1 MKCDSTFIFGPHLCK
16 PLLWWQA
23 KVKVV
28 TPTMKEDKNMFPK
41 LKLMLGKLETW

>member
-1 MKCDSTFIFGPHLCK
+1 VIQPSLLAHTFASLCFGGK
-16 PLLWWQA
+16 P